1 MQTVNKAGQ
10 IRDWLEHSQIA
21 IYFVA
26 VAAGCLSAML
36 LPGTARL
43 ESAINPALAL
53 MLYVTF
59 LQVPV
64 AELGG
69 AFTRVRFILPLL
81 LTNFLLVPLLV
92 AVLVSFLPQN
102 PMLILGV
109 LLVLLTPC
117 IDYVVTFS
125 QLGRADARLLL
136 ASTPVL
142 LIVQI
147 LLLPVYLHLF
157 LGENASELVQPAPF
171 IHAFIWLI
179 AVPLILAALTQFMAR
194 KSHFAQKASEC
205 LGLLPVPATA
215 SVLFIVVAAML
226 PQLGEAWSVAVQ
238 AVPVYVA
245 FAALAPLCGW
255 GMAKVFR
262 LEPAAGRA
270 IAFSAATRNSLVIL
284 PLALAVPGAV
294 PVLPAVIVAQ
304 TMVELISELV
314 YVRLIPR
321 LGRNN
326 M

>member
-1 MQTVNKAGQ
+1 VQTVNKAGQ

-26 VAAGCLSAML
+26 VAAGCFSAML

-92 AVLVSFLPQN
+92 AVLVSFLSQN
-102 PMLILGV
+102 PLLILGV

-171 IHAFIWLI
+171 IHAYRC
-179 AVPLILAALTQFMAR
+179 PPDPCC
-194 KSHFAQKASEC
+194 SD
-205 LGLLPVPATA
+205 
-215 SVLFIVVAAML
+215 
-226 PQLGEAWSVAVQ
+226 
-238 AVPVYVA
+238 PVYGPQKSFCA
-245 FAALAPLCGW
+245 KGFRMSWSAARSGNCVSSFHRCGRH
-255 GMAKVFR
+255 AA
-262 LEPAAGRA
+262 AAG
-270 IAFSAATRNSLVIL
+270 
-284 PLALAVPGAV
+284 
-294 PVLPAVIVAQ
+294 
-304 TMVELISELV
+304 
-314 YVRLIPR
+314 
-321 LGRNN
+321 
-326 M
+326 